1 MANWLAGKVVE
12 NRRHNGYLTA
22 LIVDVPFTPFEA
34 GQFVRVGVADGDG
47 VLARP
52 YSLVSTPDEPYLEV
66 YFNIVEEGPLSPKLF
81 ALEAGDDV
89 LVSDNP
95 SGFLTVS
102 EIPDCK
108 HLWMVA
114 TGTGIGPFLAI
125 LKCDRVWERFE
136 KVILCYSVSLAE
148 ELAYQDLIQQ
158 LLARHGEQFV
168 YVPIVTREAHAGALG
183 ARVTTLMADGT
194 LEKHTG
200 LSINGDDSHV
210 MMCGSSD
217 MIRDVSEELVSRG
230 MKKHR
235 RREPGHYTTEKYH

>member
-1 MANWLAGKVVE
+1 MANWLEGKVVE
-12 NRRHNGYLTA
+12 NRRHNDYLSA
-22 LIVDVPFTPFEA
+22 LVIDVPFTPFEA
-34 GQFVRVGVADGDG
+34 GQFVRVGVPDGDG

-52 YSLVSTPDEPYLEV
+52 YSLVNTPDEAYLEV

-108 HLWMVA
+108 HLWMIA

-125 LKCDRVWERFE
+125 LKSDRVWERFE
-136 KVILCYSVSLAE
+136 KVILCYSVSLAG

-200 LSINGDDSHV
+200 LAINGDDSHV

>member
-1 MANWLAGKVVE
+1 MANWLKGKVVE
-12 NRRHNGYLTA
+12 NRHHNEYLSA
-22 LIVDVPFTPFEA
+22 LIIDAPFSPFEA
-34 GQFVRVGVADGDG
+34 GQFVRVGVNDGED

-52 YSLVSTPDEPYLEV
+52 YSLVNTPEEPYLEV
-66 YFNIVEEGPLSPKLF
+66 YFNIVEEGPLSPRLF
-81 ALEAGDDV
+81 ALEAGDEV

-102 EIPDCK
+102 EIPDCR
-108 HLWMVA
+108 HLWMIA

-125 LKCDRVWERFE
+125 LKSDRAWERFD
-136 KVILCYSVSLAE
+136 KIILCYSVSLAE

-158 LLARHGEQFV
+158 ICAARGEQFV

-183 ARVTTLMADGT
+183 RRVTTLMDDGS

-200 LSINGDDSHV
+200 IAITADDSHV
-210 MMCGSSD
+210 MMCGSSE
-217 MIRDVSEELVSRG
+217 MITDVSAALTARG

-235 RREPGHYTTEKYH
+235 RRDPGHFTTEKYH

>member
-12 NRRHNGYLTA
+12 NRRHNDYLTA
-22 LIVDVPFTPFEA
+22 LVVEVPFTPFEA
-34 GQFVRVGVADGDG
+34 GQFVRVGVRDGED

-52 YSLVSTPDEPYLEV
+52 YSLVNTPDETYLEV

-102 EIPDCK
+102 EIPDCR
-108 HLWMVA
+108 HLWMIA

-125 LKCDRVWERFE
+125 LKSDRVWERFE
-136 KVILCYSVSLAE
+136 KVVLCYSVSLAE

-158 LLARHGEQFV
+158 LLARHGEQFI

-210 MMCGSSD
+210 MMCGSSE

>member
-12 NRRHNGYLTA
+12 NRRHNDYLSA
-22 LIVDVPFTPFEA
+22 LIIDVPFTPFEA

-52 YSLVSTPDEPYLEV
+52 YSLVNTPEETYLEV
-66 YFNIVEEGPLSPKLF
+66 YFNIVEEGPLSPRLF

-102 EIPDCK
+102 EIPDCR
-108 HLWMVA
+108 HLWMIA

-125 LKCDRVWERFE
+125 LKSDRVWERFE
-136 KVILCYSVSLAE
+136 KVVLCYSVSLAE

-200 LSINGDDSHV
+200 LAINGDDSHV

-217 MIRDVSEELVSRG
+217 MIRDVSEALVSRG